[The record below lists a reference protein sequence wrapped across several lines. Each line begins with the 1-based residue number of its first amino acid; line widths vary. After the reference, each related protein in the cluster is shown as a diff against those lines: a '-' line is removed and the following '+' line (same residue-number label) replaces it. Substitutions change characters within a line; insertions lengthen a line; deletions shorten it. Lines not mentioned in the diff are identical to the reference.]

1 MTFSEKLQ
9 RLRKVN
15 GLSQEQLAEKLNVS
29 RQAISKW
36 EMGAIPDMDNVI
48 KISRFFDCS
57 LDYLM
62 NNEAEET
69 SIKPF
74 PSRAAPQKTA
84 KKKNHFHIIV
94 AGIISGLG
102 AIGLLII
109 GILSSVYPAVIYDPP
124 QGEVRAIVATGFTA
138 FLKLHNITW
147 LFILCCALVICGVVI
162 MLLNTRKKGT

>member
-62 NNEAEET
+62 
-69 SIKPF
+69 
-74 PSRAAPQKTA
+74 
-84 KKKNHFHIIV
+84 KNHFHIIV

>member
-1 MTFSEKLQ
+1 
-9 RLRKVN
+9 
-15 GLSQEQLAEKLNVS
+15 
-29 RQAISKW
+29 
-36 EMGAIPDMDNVI
+36 
-48 KISRFFDCS
+48 
-57 LDYLM
+57 M

-74 PSRAAPQKTA
+74 PSQAAPQKTA

>member
-1 MTFSEKLQ
+1 MKSQGVKQLMAGGGVI
-9 RLRKVN
+9 LLGLKVVP
-15 GLSQEQLAEKLNVS
+15 LL
-29 RQAISKW
+29 
-36 EMGAIPDMDNVI
+36 
-48 KISRFFDCS
+48 
-57 LDYLM
+57 
-62 NNEAEET
+62 
-69 SIKPF
+69 
-74 PSRAAPQKTA
+74 
-84 KKKNHFHIIV
+84 
-94 AGIISGLG
+94 SGLG

>member
-1 MTFSEKLQ
+1 MSL
-9 RLRKVN
+9 RLVVF
-15 GLSQEQLAEKLNVS
+15 LIVHW
-29 RQAISKW
+29 I
-36 EMGAIPDMDNVI
+36 
-48 KISRFFDCS
+48 
-57 LDYLM
+57 M

-74 PSRAAPQKTA
+74 PSQAAPQKTA